1 MFKKLK
7 DAIDHNYGFW
17 VCLIFSI
24 VLLLG
29 GAITP
34 PRFVIDKSI
43 FFGVAELFAYGALG
57 AVYKALDNGKKAT
70 IKKGDVE
77 LTVGDD
83 DKEEEEA

>member
-1 MFKKLK
+1 MFERLK
-7 DAIDHNYGFW
+7 SAVDHNYGFW

-29 GAITP
+29 GAFTP

-43 FFGVAELFAYGALG
+43 FFGVAELFAFGSLG
-57 AVYKALDNGKKAT
+57 AVYKALDNGKTAT

-77 LTVGDD
+77 LTVGK
-83 DKEEEEA
+83 DKEDDPQ